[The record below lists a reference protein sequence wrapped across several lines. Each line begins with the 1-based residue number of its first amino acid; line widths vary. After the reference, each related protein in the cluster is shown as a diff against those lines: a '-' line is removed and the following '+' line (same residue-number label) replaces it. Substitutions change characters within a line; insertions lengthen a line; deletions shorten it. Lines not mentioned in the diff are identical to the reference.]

1 MARSGGKPGGKPAG
15 RPGGGGAPSGRFG
28 VWIALAV
35 IVVLL
40 DQLTKSLVL
49 RTLRFGER
57 VRVFDGFFD
66 LTLVYNEGAAFSFLA
81 SAGGWQ
87 RWLFTGIGVAA
98 AVFIVYLLWRHG
110 SQRLFALALALIL
123 GGAIGNVIDRLIHG
137 KVVDFLL
144 LHWKTF
150 HWPAFNVADSAITV
164 GAVMLIVDELLRV
177 RRGR

>member
-1 MARSGGKPGGKPAG
+1 MAGSKRSGARNG
-15 RPGGGGAPSGRFG
+15 FG
-28 VWIALAV
+28 LWIGLA
-35 IVVLL
+35 IVLVLL

-49 RTLRFGER
+49 RSIRFGER
-57 VRVFDGFFD
+57 VRVVDGFFD

-98 AVFIVYLLWRHG
+98 AVFIMFLLWRHG
-110 SQRLFALALALIL
+110 AQRLFAVALTLIL
-123 GGAIGNVIDRLIHG
+123 GGAVGNVIDRLVHG

-144 LHWKTF
+144 AYWNGF
-150 HWPAFNVADSAITV
+150 YWPAFNLADSAITV
-164 GAVMLIVDELLRV
+164 GAVLLVVDELLRV